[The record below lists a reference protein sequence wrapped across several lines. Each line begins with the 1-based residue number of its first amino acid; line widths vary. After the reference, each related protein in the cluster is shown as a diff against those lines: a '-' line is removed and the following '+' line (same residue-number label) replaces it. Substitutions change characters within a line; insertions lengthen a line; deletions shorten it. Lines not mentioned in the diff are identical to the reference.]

1 MTRAVVY
8 TRISA
13 DREGAGLGVE
23 RQRQDCEA
31 LAEMLGWTIVE
42 TFADNDISAYSGK
55 PRPGYLAMLDTLEA
69 GNADAVLAWHADR
82 LHRSPAELEGFI
94 DLCDRKGVV
103 VRTVQAGE
111 IDLSTPSGKM
121 TARIVGAVA
130 RHEIDHA
137 RQRMVAAHAQSAK
150 NGGAHGRV
158 PYGYRAVR
166 EGAKVI
172 ARVPDEE
179 TAPVVREIARR
190 VMAGESLYSIAADL
204 TERKISTPGSS
215 EAWRASIMKQMMVRP
230 TYAGMRSHHGVVT
243 QGSWEP
249 LISPEDHA
257 VIVSLLNDP
266 KRKTHRGVEPK
277 YLLSGI
283 AKCGVCGDPVWRLKS
298 NGHSAYACAKNRCVS
313 RRVEPVDRLIE
324 AAVISKCESM
334 SGVEDLVDASVLDA
348 TQEARRLRAQL
359 DSFVDRAAEGELTAA
374 SLSRIEAR
382 LLPQIREAE
391 QRAKSVL
398 NPLVTDLLGSN
409 ARSRWEAMSVTSRRH
424 VVRSLMSVTINRGGR
439 GRAFRPEF
447 VRVEWL

>member
-13 DREGAGLGVE
+13 DREGAGLGIE

-31 LAEMLGWTIVE
+31 LATALGWSIVE

-55 PRPGYLAMLDTLEA
+55 PRPGYLAMLDALEA
-69 GNADAVLAWHADR
+69 GRADAVLAWHADR

-94 DLCDRKGVV
+94 DLCDRRGVV

-150 NGGAHGRV
+150 NGSAHGRV
-158 PYGYRAVR
+158 PFGYKAVR
-166 EGAKVI
+166 VGSKVVD
-172 ARVPDEE
+172 RVPDEKQ
-179 TAPVVREIARR
+179 APVVREIARR

-204 TERKISTPGSS
+204 TERGIPTPGTSP
-215 EAWRASIMKQMMVRP
+215 AWRASIMKQMMVRP
-230 TYAGMRSHHGVVT
+230 TYAGMRSHHGTVT
-243 QGSWEP
+243 PGSWEP
-249 LISPEDHA
+249 QISPEDHA

-266 KRKTHRGVEPK
+266 KRKTHRGVAPK

-283 AKCGVCGDPVWRLKS
+283 AKCGVCGDPLWRLKS

-313 RRVEPVDRLIE
+313 RRVEPVDTLIE

-334 SGVEDLVDASVLDA
+334 SGIEDLADDGVLDA
-348 TQEARRLRAQL
+348 TQEARRLRTQL
-359 DSFVDRAAEGELTAA
+359 DSFVDRAAEGELTAS
-374 SLSRIEAR
+374 SLARIEAK
-382 LLPQIREAE
+382 LLPQILAAE
-391 QRAKSVL
+391 QRAQSVV
-398 NPLVTDLLGSN
+398 NPLVADLLGAN
-409 ARSRWEAMSVTSRRH
+409 AQARWSKMPVASKRS
-424 VVRSLMSVTINRGGR
+424 VVRSLMNVTIKPGGR
-439 GRAFRPEF
+439 GRVFRPEF
-447 VRVEWL
+447 VQVEWL